1 MLTVIR
7 SLREL
12 HFGRLMD
19 VYAQT
24 NREVGR
30 ERWPME
36 PENHSIALAEQDF
49 YNYLSA
55 CFFRTPGAVYC
66 VWQESGRYVSTLRL
80 EPWRDG
86 LLLEGLETAPERR
99 NHGYACILIRA
110 VQARLREQ
118 GAVKVYSHISKRN
131 IVSIAV
137 HEKCGFRKL
146 HDYAVYADGS
156 VDSRS
161 GTYIYEA

>member
-1 MLTVIR
+1 MLIVIR
-7 SLREL
+7 SMREL

-24 NREVGR
+24 NRDTAG
-30 ERWPME
+30 ERWPSE
-36 PENHSIALAEQDF
+36 PESHAVALAEQDF

-55 CFFRTPGAVYC
+55 CFFRTKGAIYFA
-66 VWQESGRYVSTLRL
+66 WLESGRYVSALRL

-86 LLLEGLETAPERR
+86 VLLEGLETAPERR
-99 NHGYACILIRA
+99 NCGYACVLIRA
-110 VQARLREQ
+110 VQAYLREQ
-118 GAVKVYSHISKRN
+118 GIVKLYSHIRKRN
-131 IVSIAV
+131 LASVAV

-146 HDYAVYADGS
+146 YDHAVYADGS
-156 VDSRS
+156 VDSRA

>member
-7 SLREL
+7 SMREL
-12 HFGRLMD
+12 RFGRLMD

-24 NREVGR
+24 NRDTAR
-30 ERWPME
+30 ERWPLE
-36 PENHSIALAEQDF
+36 SESYAVALAEQDF
-49 YNYLSA
+49 YNYLA
-55 CFFRTPGAVYC
+55 TCFFCTPGAVYC
-66 VWQESGRYVSTLRL
+66 VWQAEGRYVSALRL

-99 NHGYACILIRA
+99 NYGCACALIRA
-110 VQARLREQ
+110 VQACLREL
-118 GAVKVYSHISKRN
+118 GAVKLYSHIGKRN
-131 IVSIAV
+131 TVSVAV

-146 HDYAVYADGS
+146 YDHAVYADGS